1 MWLPYVWLSLAMV
14 SLWIA
19 GSARLAVAAALLG
32 VAIVHAYVNGIVT
45 PAALLP
51 IAAFGLLASFF
62 YESGSPEGGPH
73 RKAGQSEGGHHDG
86 TGSSTATKVVAGVAV
101 VLFSLALMA
110 HVLPGFHNLLIVKD
124 VVLSPGA
131 VPYTLYLN
139 FDKAFVG
146 LFLLAFGPPL
156 LSSRT
161 QWGAMLAMTIPRV
174 VVLLV
179 LVAVCAMWIGH
190 VRLEP
195 KWPAFLPFW
204 VWANLLF
211 TCAAEEALFRS
222 VIQRHLQ
229 GERAFA
235 AGQDAA
241 VSSRTGS
248 RRGLTGL
255 AIASVLFG
263 VAHFAGGLQLI
274 LMATLA
280 GVGYGWMFWRTGR
293 IEASILTHFLVNF
306 THLLFFTYPARG

>member
-1 MWLPYVWLSLAMV
+1 MWLPYVWLSLAIV

-19 GSARLAVAAALLG
+19 SASRLAVAAALLA
-32 VAIVHAYVNGIVT
+32 VAIVHALVNGIVT
-45 PAALLP
+45 LDAVVR
-51 IAAFGLLASFF
+51 ITAFGLLTSFL
-62 YESGSPEGGPH
+62 YETPAWHRRAPVGGRP
-73 RKAGQSEGGHHDG
+73 
-86 TGSSTATKVVAGVAV
+86 STVTRVLAGVAV
-101 VLFSLALMA
+101 VVFSLAFMA
-110 HVLPGFHNLLIVKD
+110 HVVPGFRNVLIVKD
-124 VVLSPGA
+124 AVLSAGA

-139 FDKAFVG
+139 FDKALVG
-146 LFLLAFGPPL
+146 LFLLGFGPPL

-174 VVLLV
+174 AVLLAV
-179 LVAVCAMWIGH
+179 VVVCALLLGH

-195 KWPAFLPFW
+195 KWPEFLPFW

-211 TCAAEEALFRS
+211 TCAAEEALFRG

-235 AGQDAA
+235 AGQSTAA
-241 VSSRTGS
+241 SSRLGNW
-248 RRGLTGL
+248 RGLTGL

-263 VAHFAGGLQLI
+263 VAHFAGGMQLI

-280 GVGYGWMFWRTGR
+280 GAGYGWMFWRTGR